1 MSLLEIDDGSMDFG
15 GVHALDGV
23 DLSISQGGLL
33 GLIGPNGAGK
43 TTLPRVLVGM
53 SNYPSLV
60 DKYLGIGAHA

>member
-15 GVHALDGV
+15 GMPVLDGV

-43 TTLPRVLVGM
+43 TTLLRVLGGM
-53 SNYPSLV
+53 SNYPGLV
-60 DKYLGIGAHA
+60 EKYLGIGAHA